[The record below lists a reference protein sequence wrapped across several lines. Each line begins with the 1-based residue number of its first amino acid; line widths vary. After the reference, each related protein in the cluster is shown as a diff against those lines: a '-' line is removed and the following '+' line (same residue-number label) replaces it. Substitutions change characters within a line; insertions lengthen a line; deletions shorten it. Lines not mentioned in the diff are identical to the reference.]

1 MKIKVLYILTFLL
14 IYISAHNSQLIASD
28 KKEPDFTQL
37 IQALTTQLRDLQ
49 KEIKK
54 EDAVVKLRECTIE
67 IKWVWKYEGGARVKA
82 FLVEGGGKY
91 GKDEI
96 NSFRSVWEPIG
107 DIYASNEN
115 SEGLND
121 KLTKLEDK
129 LELRDNDISDLKKVL
144 YKTLTASKLYY
155 EDLETPQYTGRESPQ
170 SRHTQYLLNIMSLP
184 IFNDIKSKKSDIKS
198 EMLRE
203 RYEWW
208 GFDDEPSFQK
218 YLKDKK
224 DQLEK
229 KKEPEEEEHGD

>member
-121 KLTKLEDK
+121 KLAKLADK
-129 LELRDNDISDLKKVL
+129 LELWDNDISDLKKVL
-144 YKTLTASKLYY
+144 YKTLIASMHYY
-155 EDLETPQYTGRESPQ
+155 EDLENPQYTGGSPQ
-170 SRHTQYLLNIMSLP
+170 SHYTQSLSDIMLLP
-184 IFNDIKSKKSDIKS
+184 IFNDIKS
-198 EMLRE
+198 EMQRGK
-203 RYEWW
+203 YSWW
-208 GFDDEPSFQK
+208 GLEEEQYFKHRIDK
-218 YLKDKK
+218 YLKDKQN
-224 DQLEK
+224 QLEK

>member
-1 MKIKVLYILTFLL
+1 MKIKILYILTFLL
-14 IYISAHNSQLIASD
+14 IYIIAHNSQLIASD

-54 EDAVVKLRECTIE
+54 EDAIVKLKECTIE

-107 DIYASNEN
+107 AIYASNDN
-115 SEGLND
+115 SEGLN
-121 KLTKLEDK
+121 DK

-144 YKTLTASKLYY
+144 YQTLIASMRYY
-155 EDLETPQYTGRESPQ
+155 ENLENTQYTGGESPQ
-170 SRHTQYLLNIMSLP
+170 SRYTQSLIDIMSLP
-184 IFNDIKSKKSDIKS
+184 IFNDIKSKKQ
-198 EMLRE
+198 RGT
-203 RYEWW
+203 YEWW
-208 GFDDEPSFQK
+208 GFEDEPPFKFEINKYLIDK
-218 YLKDKK
+218 YLKDKH
-224 DQLEK
+224 DQLKK
-229 KKEPEEEEHGD
+229 KKEPEEEGHGD